1 MRQFDLN
8 LVHVLIQPK
17 AGILTKIDI
26 KQKLSGLEKSR
37 YDNTGK

>member
-8 LVHVLIQPK
+8 LVHILIRPK

-26 KQKLSGLEKSR
+26 LKKTVR
-37 YDNTGK
+37 AGKK